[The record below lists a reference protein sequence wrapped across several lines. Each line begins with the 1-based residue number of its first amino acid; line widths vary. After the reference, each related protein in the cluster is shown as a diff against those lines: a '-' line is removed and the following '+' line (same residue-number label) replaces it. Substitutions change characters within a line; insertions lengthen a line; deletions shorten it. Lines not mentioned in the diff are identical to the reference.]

1 VNLIDR
7 YIIGA
12 VVAGVL
18 LVLAVIV
25 ALSSFLLFVGQF
37 DNIGVGS
44 YALGDALLYVLL
56 KAPQQAY
63 EIFPIATLIGAMLGL
78 GGLATHSELIVM
90 RAAGVTT
97 WRLAAAVAMAG
108 VLLALMAAGL
118 GEVLAPP
125 AEQYAVS
132 SKAIRMHSRL
142 AFTRNGTWLR
152 NGDMFINVGNLE
164 TQADL
169 GQLSIYSFGD
179 DGRLEL
185 AATAGRALFRDGS
198 WEVFGYRESRMHADG
213 SITISDQ
220 QSRSWS
226 EGMDP
231 ELMNLIAQDPD
242 ALGMAGLI
250 DYIDYLQTNALDDSN
265 FQVAL
270 WSRVSTLVAVLFMT
284 LLALPFNFG
293 GLRSAGQGQRVFLGV
308 LIGAGFFLFDRTFGN
323 TGQVY
328 GLHPLVTAWLP
339 TLTLVAITVF
349 MVRRVR

>member
-1 VNLIDR
+1 MNLIDR

-12 VVAGVL
+12 VIAGVL
-18 LVLAVIV
+18 LVLTVIV
-25 ALSSFLLFVGQF
+25 VLSSFLLFVGQF

-44 YALGDALLYVLL
+44 YALGDALLYVVL

-63 EIFPIATLIGAMLGL
+63 EIFPIATLMGALLGL

-97 WRLAAAVAMAG
+97 WRLAGAVAMAG

-142 AFTRNGTWLR
+142 AFTRNGAWLR
-152 NGDMFINVGNLE
+152 NGDMFISVGNLA
-164 TQADL
+164 TQSDL
-169 GQLSIYSFGD
+169 GQLKIYSFD
-179 DGRLEL
+179 PEGRLEV
-185 AATAGRALFRDGS
+185 AATVGRAVFQDGG
-198 WEVFGYRESRMHADG
+198 WQVYGYRESQLHADG
-213 SITISDQ
+213 SVTVSHQ
-220 QSRSWS
+220 QSRNWS

-231 ELMNLIAQDPD
+231 DLMNLIAQDPD
-242 ALGMAGLI
+242 ALGMVGLI
-250 DYIDYLQTNALDDSN
+250 DYIDYLQRNALDDSN

-284 LLALPFNFG
+284 ILALPFNFG
-293 GLRSAGQGQRVFLGV
+293 GLRSAGAGQRVFFGV
-308 LIGAGFFLFDRTFGN
+308 LIGAGFFLFDRTFSN

-339 TLTLVAITVF
+339 TLVLIAITLF